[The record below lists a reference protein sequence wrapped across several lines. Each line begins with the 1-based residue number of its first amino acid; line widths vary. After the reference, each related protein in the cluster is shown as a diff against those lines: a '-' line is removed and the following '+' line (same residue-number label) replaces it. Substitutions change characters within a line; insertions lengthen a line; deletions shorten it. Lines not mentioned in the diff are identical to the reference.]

1 MDQVEDKVL
10 EITDEDFPAFLYENG
25 TVYDE
30 KNEDLGLFR
39 GYLLVRVSTSNEF
52 HIQMHLWC
60 SMSGLSIHFHRT
72 IIGDGSR
79 WKGGKQDESKTIQT
93 IWGDRTHHCIHLC
106 SSTYNLKFYFN
117 YLIWLY
123 RHTLLCRLWA
133 NGALMMISS
142 IFKTFTRQSLWCLN
156 RIQTIHG

>member
-52 HIQMHLWC
+52 HIQMHL
-60 SMSGLSIHFHRT
+60 
-72 IIGDGSR
+72 
-79 WKGGKQDESKTIQT
+79 
-93 IWGDRTHHCIHLC
+93 
-106 SSTYNLKFYFN
+106 
-117 YLIWLY
+117 
-123 RHTLLCRLWA
+123 
-133 NGALMMISS
+133 
-142 IFKTFTRQSLWCLN
+142 
-156 RIQTIHG
+156 